1 MTNVIDLTSKPLY
14 ILKLTARQHQQ
25 FLESLNSNDPDIKQA
40 VLYNNPVTSLQAK
53 HVQKLVQQQ
62 QLEILFYPYLIW
74 REYIKQWYNLG
85 RYPK

>member
-25 FLESLNSNDPDIKQA
+25 FLESLNSDDPDIKQA

-53 HVQKLVQQQ
+53 HVQKLIQQQ
-62 QLEILFYPYLIW
+62 
-74 REYIKQWYNLG
+74 
-85 RYPK
+85 